1 MTVNVGGKEVRRGEQ
16 TVAEE
21 KKEEVKFN
29 PSDYWCD
36 IILEKTTQEKALDRS
51 LPTDA
56 FNVTYMVEGK
66 EHLDVTRSEKMA
78 NVFDMYYDKYGKG
91 AVKSI
96 SYGHGTIRPNLW
108 NVKPPERKKRKRRPR
123 IDE

>member
-1 MTVNVGGKEVRRGEQ
+1 MTVNVGGKEVKRGKEVV
-16 TVAEE
+16 TEE

-29 PSDYWCD
+29 PSDYWCE
-36 IILEKTTQEKALDRS
+36 IILEKTTLEKAEDKS

-56 FNVTYMVEGK
+56 FNVTYMVEGT

-91 AVKSI
+91 GVKSI
-96 SYGHGTIRPNLW
+96 EYGHGTIRPNLW
-108 NVKPPERKKRKRRPR
+108 NVKPPERKRKRR
-123 IDE
+123 IKEDE